1 MAAQRHP
8 VLVPAPGPV
17 AAHSRKGVP
26 TAAGASPA
34 AVAGT
39 AKAPALL
46 PFERVV
52 ERHGAAVLRVCR
64 VLVGQQDAEDAWS
77 ETFLA
82 ALRAYPV
89 LAANANVEAWLVTIA
104 RNKCI
109 DVHRRTARLPIPLAE
124 LPERPSLP
132 EPHTLLE
139 RDEDLWAA
147 LQNLPDKQRRAVVYH
162 HLAGLPYAQ
171 VAEVLGNSEAAARR
185 AAADGIRS
193 LRSTYPLA
201 VPPVDQRTKKI
212 AGEQP

>member
-1 MAAQRHP
+1 MAAQRHA
-8 VLVPAPGPV
+8 VLVPASRPG
-17 AAHSRKGVP
+17 AARTGKGAP
-26 TAAGASPA
+26 TAAEATPA
-34 AVAGT
+34 AVGGT

-52 ERHGAAVLRVCR
+52 ELHGSVVLRVCR

-82 ALRAYPV
+82 ALRTYPD
-89 LAANANVEAWLVTIA
+89 LAPDANVEAWLVTIA

-109 DVHRRTARLPIPLAE
+109 DVHRRSARLPIPLAE
-124 LPERPSLP
+124 LPERPSLS

-193 LRSTYPLA
+193 LRGTYPFA
-201 VPPVDQRTKKI
+201 VSPVDRRTKNT